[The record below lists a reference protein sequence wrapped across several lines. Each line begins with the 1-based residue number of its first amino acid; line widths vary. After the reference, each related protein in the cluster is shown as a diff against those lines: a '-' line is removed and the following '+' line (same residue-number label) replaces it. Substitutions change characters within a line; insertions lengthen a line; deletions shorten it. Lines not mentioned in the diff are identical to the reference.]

1 MSGNYISV
9 CWKFPDSV
17 YLKHIII
24 ESVNIKQ
31 PIMLNFG
38 GNNNNNTLV
47 IN

>member
-1 MSGNYISV
+1 MSGNYISI

-38 GNNNNNTLV
+38 GKYNNTLV